1 MLLPSYIIGDIDE
14 WAKIGATPEEAFV
27 YGYTRYTKEVI
38 FLEYVN
44 HAASIAEAIR
54 IHDCTQ
60 EDFKSMTLLVP
71 DRDREN
77 QEDFIWCLP
86 VERQKF
92 NKWFALSE
100 KFRGITPKE
109 HGEVRYVNRMEG
121 NQVRTVLV
129 MPVDGQTD
137 EDVVHA
143 CAFLRMVKGISCR
156 MYVIR
161 CTDDPLSSAQMIN
174 KVMGTDPK
182 MVENIEDEDIERG
195 EEEVPQHP

>member
-1 MLLPSYIIGDIDE
+1 MPDPSYLTGDYEFLCDE
-14 WAKIGATPEEAFV
+14 DGTQVFPAEMHYQFGSDSPWTHIVLWVEAIGACISDA
-27 YGYTRYTKEVI
+27 I
-38 FLEYVN
+38 FINGSY
-44 HAASIAEAIR
+44 
-54 IHDCTQ
+54 Q
-60 EDFKSMTLLVP
+60 EDYETMTLLVP

-161 CTDDPLSSAQMIN
+161 CTDDPMSSAQMIN

-182 MVENIEDEDIERG
+182 MVENIEDEDIEREG
-195 EEEVPQHP
+195 ESQA